1 MWSKRNEPPRPYPVA
16 GRILNR
22 HKRGRPRFKL
32 WQRFKSSLSKLFIPA
47 VLISLA
53 FIILFVVNQLGLL

>member
-1 MWSKRNEPPRPYPVA
+1 MWSKEPHSQNYPVV

-32 WQRFKSSLSKLFIPA
+32 FQRLKGRAIKAAIPLA
-47 VLISLA
+47 VFGLIGLA
-53 FIILFVVNQLGLL
+53 VWFANWLGVI

>member
-1 MWSKRNEPPRPYPVA
+1 MWSKRPPQQPYPIA

>member
-1 MWSKRNEPPRPYPVA
+1 MWSKRPPQDPYPVA

-32 WQRFKSSLSKLFIPA
+32 WQRFKSSLSRLFIPA

-53 FIILFVVNQLGLL
+53 FIALFVAKQLGLL

>member
-1 MWSKRNEPPRPYPVA
+1 MWSKEPTPQNHPVV

-32 WQRFKSSLSKLFIPA
+32 WQRLKSRSIKVVIPLA
-47 VLISLA
+47 VFGVIGLA
-53 FIILFVVNQLGLL
+53 VWLADWVGVI